1 MAVLLLH
8 PPAIKPSGPPLGLA
22 ILLGHLRNQG
32 VDASALDANLD
43 AYLYLLDPQRLIAH
57 AGPEPKT
64 VLRRALKNAPQALS
78 LLKSPAITSSF
89 ARYQTAV
96 QHLNTALSVYQ
107 GDRQEERLTLGDY
120 NHSRLSEFS
129 PDHLAALAAGDESTL
144 FSNYFRDHLLPTVAA
159 RSPRLIALSI
169 NYRHQ
174 VLPAFELAGMLR
186 RLLPEVTLAAGG
198 GMLTSWKT
206 ALLERGFPLPPF
218 DYVVF
223 GPGEAALS
231 ELALKGSDSPYFLEQ
246 STKLGFC
253 PDFSGLDP
261 AGYLN
266 PHPVLPVT
274 ASRGCY
280 WERCLFCPEAVA
292 PTHPFAASAP
302 AAFPDLLLH
311 LAARW
316 QTRYFHFTD
325 NALPIP
331 LLRALAA
338 RQADLQ
344 GFSWYG
350 FARFEPEL
358 QEKVLAAGLAKA
370 GCRLLQLGLESGSQ
384 RVLDRLGKGTRVE
397 AASAIL
403 HNLHR
408 AGIATYVY
416 IMLGTPGET
425 EEDRHQTL
433 TFLEKH
439 AETIGFLNLA
449 IMNLPRGSILTG
461 SDVLSD
467 AEPFGLYR
475 PVDDEGDQRRA
486 ARRFLKQELLSSSL
500 VRAIVQRTPPLF
512 TSDHA
517 FFFPGP

>member
-1 MAVLLLH
+1 
-8 PPAIKPSGPPLGLA
+8 
-22 ILLGHLRNQG
+22 
-32 VDASALDANLD
+32 
-43 AYLYLLDPQRLIAH
+43 
-57 AGPEPKT
+57 
-64 VLRRALKNAPQALS
+64 
-78 LLKSPAITSSF
+78 
-89 ARYQTAV
+89 
-96 QHLNTALSVYQ
+96 
-107 GDRQEERLTLGDY
+107 
-120 NHSRLSEFS
+120 
-129 PDHLAALAAGDESTL
+129 
-144 FSNYFRDHLLPTVAA
+144 VAA

-174 VLPAFELAGMLR
+174 VLPAFELARMLR
-186 RLLPEVTLAAGG
+186 RLLPGVTLVAGG

-206 ALLERGFPLPPF
+206 ALLEGGLPLPPF
-218 DYVVF
+218 DHIVF

-231 ELALKGSDSPYFLEQ
+231 ELALGELALKKSGSPYFLEQ
-246 STKLGFC
+246 STELGFC

-261 AGYLN
+261 AGYFN
-266 PHPVLPVT
+266 PHPVLPIT

-292 PTHPFAASAP
+292 PTHPFAAAAP
-302 AAFPDLLLH
+302 AAFPDLLLR

-338 RQADLQ
+338 RQTDLQ
-344 GFSWYG
+344 GFAWYG

-358 QEKVLAAGLAKA
+358 QEEGLAAGLAKA

-384 RVLDRLGKGTRVE
+384 KVLDRLGKGTRVE
-397 AASAIL
+397 TASAIL

-425 EEDRHQTL
+425 EEDRQRTL
-433 TFLEKH
+433 EFLEEH
-439 AETIGFLNLA
+439 AATIGFLNLA
-449 IMNLPRGSILTG
+449 IMNLPRGSILAG
-461 SDVLSD
+461 RDVLAD

-486 ARRFLKQELLSSSL
+486 ARRFLKQELLASP
-500 VRAIVQRTPPLF
+500 VIRAIVQRTPPLF